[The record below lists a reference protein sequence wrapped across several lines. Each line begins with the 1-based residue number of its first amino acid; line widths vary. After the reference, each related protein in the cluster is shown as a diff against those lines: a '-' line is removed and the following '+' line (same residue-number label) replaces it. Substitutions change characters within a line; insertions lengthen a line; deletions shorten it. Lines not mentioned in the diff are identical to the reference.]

1 GAGTGRGRLPL
12 GDEGVVR
19 PQPALR
25 DPARAGAPGQ
35 QGDHHHRS
43 RRRAR
48 APRVEGAWQ
57 PRHLDQSPLQV
68 RAQPQLRPERGSH
81 PARSQVVH
89 ASRRRREQEL
99 HPGARGLLLRV
110 PDAFPFLRAT
120 VPRLVPA
127 RRHLD
132 RGDGAAARD
141 ADAAPSVTET
151 AWVSEAP
158 AETEGRGE
166 RLASALRLGGVG
178 VVRGALRA
186 GPPALVTGLA
196 RGLGAPGRVRSPS
209 FGLVHEYTGP
219 LPLIHVDLYRLGER
233 EAEGLGLD
241 ELLERG
247 ALVAEWGERLPV
259 ALRQEALEL
268 CFAITG

>member
-1 GAGTGRGRLPL
+1 M
-12 GDEGVVR
+12 
-19 PQPALR
+19 
-25 DPARAGAPGQ
+25 
-35 QGDHHHRS
+35 
-43 RRRAR
+43 
-48 APRVEGAWQ
+48 
-57 PRHLDQSPLQV
+57 
-68 RAQPQLRPERGSH
+68 
-81 PARSQVVH
+81 
-89 ASRRRREQEL
+89 
-99 HPGARGLLLRV
+99 
-110 PDAFPFLRAT
+110 
-120 VPRLVPA
+120 
-127 RRHLD
+127 
-132 RGDGAAARD
+132 
-141 ADAAPSVTET
+141 TET

-166 RLASALRLGGVG
+166 RLASALRLGD
-178 VVRGALRA
+178 VVMLIGPLGAGKTRF
-186 GPPALVTGLA
+186 VTGLA

-268 CFAITG
+268 CFAITGPEQRTISARAAGARGAGLLEAWNAGAGAPASRRPS